1 MSPTKGWGPT
11 ATVLLLCFPVFTI
24 RSERKDGEDPTAQA
38 ATGNGTGEAPS
49 ATRNGSREGSASR
62 RLPNVKVLRL
72 LGVGRQEG
80 AADSGTE
87 AEFTPQPLPAGGGGA
102 ANE

>member
-1 MSPTKGWGPT
+1 MFPTKGWGPT
-11 ATVLLLCFPVFTI
+11 ASLLAFFLFFTI
-24 RSERKDGEDPTAQA
+24 GCEQKDGDGPAATA
-38 ATGNGTGEAPS
+38 ATGSGSGEAPS
-49 ATRNGSREGSASR
+49 ATNNGSREGSASR
-62 RLPNVKVLRL
+62 RLPNVEVLRL

-87 AEFTPQPLPAGGGGA
+87 GNFTPQPVPAGGGGA